1 MSAKTGH
8 FLGLLRVE
16 FEDMMEDVSVLE
28 TLSKERLKNAE
39 ITDYVYNENNV
50 VFEQEIQAL
59 RYLATILEQPHWQEV
74 ENLDQ
79 LNAELR
85 TSLKDAIIQKAYPP
99 VVQELVSRKLDKVR
113 QFVLS

>member
-8 FLGLLRVE
+8 FMGLLRVE

-59 RYLATILEQPHWQEV
+59 RHLAGILEQPRWQQI

-79 LNAELR
+79 LNLELR
-85 TSLKDAIIQKAYPP
+85 NSLKEAIVEKSYPP
-99 VVQELVSRKLDKVR
+99 VVQDLVSRKLDKVR